1 VEGIIEDLQHEF
13 REDDLEADCD
23 SPGVDDEAELGYFSE
38 AVSVGLLAHL
48 AVGTDFESHDES

>member
-13 REDDLEADCD
+13 REDDLEADGD
-23 SPGVDDEAELGYFSE
+23 SPRVDDEAKLGYFSE
-38 AVSVGLLAHL
+38 AVSVGFLAHL